1 MKRLRDPARVR
12 RQIEHA
18 IDAFELDLTGMSVL
32 TEAAS
37 GPFVVTPLIAALA
50 GSEQV
55 IAVTKDSAY
64 GSAKDVRSYAE
75 SWASEF
81 GVADS
86 IVLSEQPA
94 WTHASDANVV
104 TNLGF
109 VRPIDEQLVS
119 RLPRDAAVCLM
130 WETWEHRHGD
140 VDLEACRQHGV
151 PVLGTRETDLRLRT
165 FRYVGVLALKLLLNA
180 GIEVFG
186 SRVVVVGDG
195 EFADEVQ
202 QVLTALECAVI
213 PMAAASAA
221 SPSPAEVAVVK
232 RSDAVVLAEHR
243 SREPLVGGAG
253 LPVSGLVEGEVV
265 LVHISGVVDDDE
277 LATWKVEKHPPKSV
291 EPGTM
296 TMTTGEVGSR
306 PVVDLHTAGLRV
318 GQMLVDGMRA
328 CGDPVAAETRALE
341 RSPAM
346 GWD

>member
-18 IDAFELDLTGMSVL
+18 IDTFDLDLTGMAVL

-37 GPFVVTPLIAALA
+37 GSFVVTPLIAALA
-50 GSEQV
+50 GSEHV

-64 GSAKDVRSYAE
+64 GRAEDIRSYTE
-75 SWASEF
+75 SWASAF
-81 GVADS
+81 GVAPS
-86 IVLSEQPA
+86 VVVSEQPS
-94 WTHASDANVV
+94 WTHAPDVNVV

-109 VRPIDEQLVS
+109 VRPIDARLVS
-119 RLPRDAAVCLM
+119 RLPLDAAVCLM
-130 WETWEHRHGD
+130 WETWEHRPAD
-140 VDLEACRQHGV
+140 VDLEACRRRGV
-151 PVLGTRETDLRLRT
+151 PVLGTRETDPRLRT

-195 EFADEVQ
+195 EFADEVRE
-202 QVLTALECAVI
+202 VLAALECDVI

-221 SPSPAEVAVVK
+221 SPSPAEVATVNQ
-232 RSDAVVLAEHR
+232 SDAVVLAEHR

-253 LPVSGLVEGEVV
+253 LPAPGLAEGGVV
-265 LVHISGVVDDDE
+265 LVHISGVVDHDE
-277 LATWKVEKHPPKSV
+277 LAFWHVEKHPPNRV

-296 TMTTGEVGSR
+296 TMTTGEVGSK
-306 PVVDLHTAGLRV
+306 PVVGLHAAGLRV
-318 GQMLVDGMRA
+318 GQMLVDGMRT
-328 CGDPVAAETRALE
+328 CGDPVAAEAHALE